1 MTRAF
6 KVNISAPSIIKDGGT
21 SSQYLMADGSVKT
34 GSTTES
40 MNYAQT
46 LGTKQTAISASGVTI
61 VSVNITTGGNP
72 VQVTVTGD
80 AENSTAGGWIK
91 LQLYR
96 DSTAIGKIIHVESS
110 AGSENIPYALNVIDS
125 PAAGTYTYS
134 LKTASTA
141 AAGNFN
147 FGETDG
153 PVINAIELNTILP
166 SVNLSLSGAL
176 TANSIIKSGGTSS
189 QYLMAD
195 GSVTTGGGTTTNAL
209 TIGTGLS
216 GTSFNGSSA
225 VTIANTGVLSINGS
239 TGAITNVAKTDSAN
253 TFTANQIITPSTS
266 VTGLTINAAANS
278 KGLIVKSNATGSG
291 NIQEWQNSSAT
302 PLITLNSSGK
312 MYTDGSVISA
322 IDMYSEAGNN
332 HISLGLP
339 TDTWADKLRFRNGT
353 YESSTDGSTSWTAGT
368 FQREVIDGRN
378 DSVVSLTTANKGH
391 RWTWNAADISW
402 STIKFVRITTTYSSP
417 STTFDLLVQSSADG
431 TTWTSR
437 GTWTAQSSYMIK
449 KLYAISDISGD
460 PYIRVTITNNAMT
473 AGIPLANIEA
483 LSIRPGDQG
492 GSVSGVE
499 ENLPLSWNSSKTV
512 TFQPIVASG
521 SAIIAKGFVSQSG
534 SIQEWQ
540 SSDGTSLAKI
550 SSAGAIYGFNGTY
563 STFFASS
570 TNPTT
575 GTYLGISTNTARMIG
590 QSDVVT
596 FQVRGASGQTASI
609 QEWQN
614 NANGILAKIDSSGNL
629 TAASIIKTGGTS
641 SQFLKADGSVDSS
654 TYLTTGT
661 ASSTYLPLTG
671 GTVSSDLTVTG
682 NFTVNGTT
690 TNLNSTNLVIEDKNI
705 IIADVATPTDTTADG
720 AGITIKGATDKTFT
734 WIQSTGYLT
743 SNVGIEATSFVK
755 TSGTSSQFLKADGT
769 VDSSTY
775 LITTGSGTGLTGV
788 ALLASSNTFTL
799 DQSINGLTIGK
810 GPNSRAYNTAF
821 GLGALF
827 SQPAGIGNGHTA
839 IGYNALYS
847 SANAIGN
854 TAVGWNAL
862 YKNTS
867 GYDNTAIGDQALYSA
882 VGGYNTGIGSYALG
896 TASTSNLTFGTI
908 TGGSGYVD
916 GTYTNVALTKISGTT
931 PLYFPRTTIVV
942 SGGSVIS
949 VTVTGTGNLAG
960 IGMDTT
966 TVFSANSSSLGG
978 AVPTSVFSVPVTS
991 VLTATNNTALGY
1003 FAGNAV
1009 YGGSGNV
1016 FLGYS
1021 AGSNENGSN
1030 KLYIANSNTDN
1041 PLIKGDFSA
1050 ATLNINGALTAT
1062 SVAKSGGTSSQ
1073 FLMADGSTSSTTSL
1087 DIIPLDDIS
1096 NEINGQNSRFLPKYQ
1111 GQKITINNPLRLLVT
1126 INGII
1131 QTVGFT
1137 DNTWQSFLPK
1147 DGFVVDNDGYIAF
1160 SEVPP
1165 LGSSFHGRLMAGSDT
1180 TSRTTTYPFRAS
1192 DILLG
1197 E

>member
-21 SSQYLMADGSVKT
+21 SSQFLKADGSVDSSVYLIT
-34 GSTTES
+34 STASST
-40 MNYAQT
+40 YAPIASPT
-46 LGTKQTAISASGVTI
+46 FSGTATSPII
-61 VSVNITTGGNP
+61 VATGGDGSNAGI
-72 VQVTVTGD
+72 QSTGYNQRGGTGYHGFLQ
-80 AENSTAGGWIK
+80 ATNTYVSATNATKHFRINST
-91 LQLYR
+91 
-96 DSTAIGKIIHVESS
+96 
-110 AGSENIPYALNVIDS
+110 
-125 PAAGTYTYS
+125 
-134 LKTASTA
+134 
-141 AAGNFN
+141 
-147 FGETDG
+147 
-153 PVINAIELNTILP
+153 
-166 SVNLSLSGAL
+166 GAL
-176 TANSIIKSGGTSS
+176 EIVNSGYTATIFALSDAGALSANSFVKSGGTSS

-195 GSVTTGGGTTTNAL
+195 GSVTTGGGGTTTNAL

-575 GTYLGISTNTARMIG
+575 GTYLGISTNTARMLG

-629 TAASIIKTGGTS
+629 TAASIIKTSGTS

-671 GTVSSDLTVTG
+671 GTVSSDLTVSG
-682 NFTVNGTT
+682 NTHAIGPVTLGSPNYGGS
-690 TNLNSTNLVIEDKNI
+690 LGGYAGQISDGEGYLVI
-705 IIADVATPTDTTADG
+705 ASAG
-720 AGITIKGATDKTFT
+720 AIVLDP
-734 WIQSTGYLT
+734 
-743 SNVGIEATSFVK
+743 
-755 TSGTSSQFLKADGT
+755 
-769 VDSSTY
+769 
-775 LITTGSGTGLTGV
+775 GLTG
-788 ALLASSNTFTL
+788 N
-799 DQSINGLTIGK
+799 NGYGVQVT
-810 GPNSRAYNTAF
+810 
-821 GLGALF
+821 
-827 SQPAGIGNGHTA
+827 SQ
-839 IGYNALYS
+839 
-847 SANAIGN
+847 
-854 TAVGWNAL
+854 V
-862 YKNTS
+862 
-867 GYDNTAIGDQALYSA
+867 
-882 VGGYNTGIGSYALG
+882 
-896 TASTSNLTFGTI
+896 
-908 TGGSGYVD
+908 
-916 GTYTNVALTKISGTT
+916 
-931 PLYFPRTTIVV
+931 
-942 SGGSVIS
+942 
-949 VTVTGTGNLAG
+949 
-960 IGMDTT
+960 
-966 TVFSANSSSLGG
+966 SANS
-978 AVPTSVFSVPVTS
+978 F
-991 VLTATNNTALGY
+991 
-1003 FAGNAV
+1003 
-1009 YGGSGNV
+1009 
-1016 FLGYS
+1016 
-1021 AGSNENGSN
+1021 
-1030 KLYIANSNTDN
+1030 
-1041 PLIKGDFSA
+1041 IK
-1050 ATLNINGALTAT
+1050 T
-1062 SVAKSGGTSSQ
+1062 GGTSSQ
-1073 FLMADGSTSSTTSL
+1073 YLMADGSTSSTTSL